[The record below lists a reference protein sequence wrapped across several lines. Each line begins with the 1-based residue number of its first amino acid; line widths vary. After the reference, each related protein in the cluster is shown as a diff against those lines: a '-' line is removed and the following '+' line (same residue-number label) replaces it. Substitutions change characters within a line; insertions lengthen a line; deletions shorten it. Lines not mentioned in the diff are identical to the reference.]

1 MWFPLSLCPP
11 KSCGTVGLYAHC
23 DHPLNGWGSQGLV
36 GDIAT
41 LGRDMQRGKP
51 SILSAQNTHSESLKA
66 KHREPKKA
74 LGPPFPRECA

>member
-41 LGRDMQRGKP
+41 LGRHAERETVNP
-51 SILSAQNTHSESLKA
+51 ECSEHSQ
-66 KHREPKKA
+66 
-74 LGPPFPRECA
+74 